1 MARRLFLERRTYR
14 KNRLQDAARLLP
26 ILGAILFFGPVFITD
41 DTGGEAGTSL
51 AAWLVYCF
59 VVWLGLI
66 ALAYFVSRTLTETE
80 TDFDAEGGVAAR
92 PPRPAANQ
100 ATQDRPIGGRNGA

>member
-26 ILGAILFFGPVFITD
+26 VLGMILFFGPVFI
-41 DTGGEAGTSL
+41 GGGDVEGASL
-51 AAWLVYCF
+51 ADWLVYIF

-66 ALAYFVSRTLTETE
+66 VVTMLVSRALADGLPESGPE
-80 TDFDAEGGVAAR
+80 
-92 PPRPAANQ
+92 PREADPAA
-100 ATQDRPIGGRNGA
+100 DEGREREPRS

>member
-26 ILGAILFFGPVFITD
+26 VLGAILFFGPVFITD

-66 ALAYFVSRTLTETE
+66 ALTFVVSRTLADPE
-80 TDFDAEGGVAAR
+80 AEADTGKAPASSRASGSGGGEA
-92 PPRPAANQ
+92 
-100 ATQDRPIGGRNGA
+100 

>member
-26 ILGAILFFGPVFITD
+26 VLGVILFFGPVFITE
-41 DTGGEAGTSL
+41 DTGGEASTSL

-66 ALAYFVSRTLTETE
+66 VLTLIVSRTLADPEPETRRLVP
-80 TDFDAEGGVAAR
+80 DAPGNGQGA
-92 PPRPAANQ
+92 
-100 ATQDRPIGGRNGA
+100 DRRGE